1 MPIGYVEVRRR
12 RPTRRFATE
21 AEQPHREVDV
31 LEPGQSLG
39 TCREQ
44 FLSSTDRWVEGS
56 GSAGPKAANIRRHP
70 LAAARLSAAEFA
82 VRHRR
87 REARIAV
94 ERRIRLEVDLP
105 GDRRIDERLDRDA
118 DRHERLPR
126 PPPLDIAAIEAAIRP
141 PSQDPAFDEIDDF
154 ASVVPISRATSAA
167 EIGSW
172 R

>member
-105 GDRRIDERLDRDA
+105 GDRRIDERLDRP
-118 DRHERLPR
+118 HPM
-126 PPPLDIAAIEAAIRP
+126 DIAAIEAAIRP